1 MIKKLEFRTFI
12 WFFVFKTCPHLQ
24 FSRFYTK
31 ILWENPNILFWST
44 QYNIA
49 NCVFLCICHFFDT
62 QLLEFIVVF
71 INFGKLSGIY
81 FFKYFSVLFFPFY
94 FQDLNYPYARPFD
107 IAQQLSH
114 NLLLFVF
121 SFLFVCFFL
130 SLSLRISVWMIST
143 VLSSR
148 IIFPAMSS
156 LPVHQKQ
163 LFIFNNVYLF
173 LSFTF
178 YLWKHIFFISM
189 IKSISIYTHCSS
201 FPLEKKM
208 SIFTLLPE
216 LFHCPCQRL
225 PKLVNLC
232 GCSVASFTVC

>member
-1 MIKKLEFRTFI
+1 MLDHLTLPNSYHTICCCLCS
-12 WFFVFKTCPHLQ
+12 VFC
-24 FSRFYTK
+24 
-31 ILWENPNILFWST
+31 
-44 QYNIA
+44 
-49 NCVFLCICHFFDT
+49 
-62 QLLEFIVVF
+62 
-71 INFGKLSGIY
+71 
-81 FFKYFSVLFFPFY
+81 LFF
-94 FQDLNYPYARPFD
+94 
-107 IAQQLSH
+107 
-114 NLLLFVF
+114 
-121 SFLFVCFFL
+121 
-130 SLSLRISVWMIST
+130 SLSLTLHFS
-143 VLSSR
+143 LDDFYCPPSR

-178 YLWKHIFFISM
+178 YLWKHIFFLSM
-189 IKSISIYTHCSS
+189 IKSISIYTHCPS